1 MSIHPHDIRK
11 NSMYRVV
18 TAIIGIAVSVLL
30 SFIMESMGTPL
41 YLDTVGTIF
50 VAALGGAF
58 PGILTAVA
66 TNMICSLFNPQ
77 AVYYLLINILI
88 AIATA
93 RFYGDQRKKKKA
105 DYVFLFICLV
115 MIAGVLGTIFQ
126 YLLAGRPDS
135 DTVYNYIYY
144 MSGGGKAPLYPLLFL
159 LSSIVI
165 NMADKSV
172 SLLLALLAIKIVSED
187 TKKAIRNSSWLQ
199 RPLSREEVDKINY
212 RRKGSVS
219 SLRIRTTILL
229 MAAAILLVSILSWI
243 SVGAYTDSLISN
255 GTKEAESAAKLVAG
269 MFRPE
274 MLEKYL
280 DSREPAESY
289 NGPGY
294 REGNY
299 RILNIKDS
307 NPSLTYLYIYAPA
320 QDGWNIIFDTDSN
333 FQDIGVVGE
342 HYDFEEGWDEKYL
355 EGIRKGESIPPVVVS
370 KNLSK
375 SVTVL
380 VPIYGAD
387 GRCVAYAGA
396 DVFINTGED
405 FFKNYFVKTILAF
418 SGFFVLILAFGL
430 WVTGH
435 YLLYPIGSMAQCA
448 EGFMGGIEDQN
459 LLDEK
464 VRELKSLDIRT
475 NDEVETLYKSICA
488 MAGDTAEQM
497 RNIRLLAQTT
507 SSMQRGLIITMAD
520 MVENRDSD
528 TGAHVQKTSAYVR
541 IILDG
546 LKRKGYYA
554 EKLTEKYMNDVE
566 MSAPLHD
573 VGKIHIPDSILN
585 KPDKL
590 TEEEFEIMKSHTIA
604 GKRILEH
611 AIDTVEGG
619 TYLKEARNMAAYH
632 HERWD
637 GTGYPEGLHGQ
648 VIPLS
653 ARIMAVA
660 DVFDALTSP
669 RVYKQAYPLDMAL
682 NILQEN
688 AGTQFDPKCVEVFME
703 ALPEVKLVLL
713 KYNGN

>member
-11 NSMYRVV
+11 NSMYRAV
-18 TAIIGIAVSVLL
+18 TVIIGIAVSVLL

-93 RFYGDQRKKKKA
+93 RFYGDRRKKKKA

-229 MAAAILLVSILSWI
+229 MAAATLLVSILSWI

-320 QDGWNIIFDTDSN
+320 QDGLNIIFDTDSN

-418 SGFFVLILAFGL
+418 SGFFVLIIAFGL
-430 WVTGH
+430 WVSGH

-611 AIDTVEGG
+611 AIETVEGG

-660 DVFDALTSP
+660 DVFDALTSS

>member
-11 NSMYRVV
+11 NSMYRAV

-66 TNMICSLFNPQ
+66 TNVICSLFNPQ

-93 RFYGDQRKKKKA
+93 KFYGDRRKKKKA
-105 DYVFLFICLV
+105 DYVFLYICLV

-229 MAAAILLVSILSWI
+229 MAAATLLVSILSWI

-280 DSREPAESY
+280 DSGEPAESY

-333 FQDIGVVGE
+333 FQDIGGGGE

-355 EGIRKGESIPPVVVS
+355 EGIRKGESVPPVVVS

-380 VPIYGAD
+380 VPIYGSD

-418 SGFFVLILAFGL
+418 SGFFVLIMAFGL
-430 WVTGH
+430 WVSGH

-475 NDEVETLYKSICA
+475 NDEVEILYKSICA

-590 TEEEFEIMKSHTIA
+590 TEEEFEIMKTHTIA

-611 AIDTVEGG
+611 AIETVEGG

-713 KYNGN
+713 KYNGT

>member
-1 MSIHPHDIRK
+1 
-11 NSMYRVV
+11 MYRAV

-30 SFIMESMGTPL
+30 SFIIESMGTPL

-93 RFYGDQRKKKKA
+93 RFYGDRRKKKKA

-199 RPLSREEVDKINY
+199 RPLSREEVDKINH

-229 MAAAILLVSILSWI
+229 MAAATLLVSILSWI

-280 DSREPAESY
+280 DSREPADSY

-307 NPSLTYLYIYAPA
+307 NPSLTYLYVYAPA

-375 SVTVL
+375 TVTVL

-418 SGFFVLILAFGL
+418 SGFFVLIMAFGL
-430 WVTGH
+430 WVSGH

-590 TEEEFEIMKSHTIA
+590 TEEEFEIMKTHTIA

-660 DVFDALTSP
+660 DVFDALTSS

-688 AGTQFDPKCVEVFME
+688 AGTQFDPKCVEVFTE

-713 KYNGN
+713 KYNGT

>member
-11 NSMYRVV
+11 NSMYRAV

-93 RFYGDQRKKKKA
+93 RFYGDRRKKKKA

-199 RPLSREEVDKINY
+199 RPLSREEVDKINH

-229 MAAAILLVSILSWI
+229 MAAATLLVSILSWI

-418 SGFFVLILAFGL
+418 SGFFVMIMAFGL
-430 WVTGH
+430 WVSGH

-590 TEEEFEIMKSHTIA
+590 TEEEFEIMKTHTIA

-611 AIDTVEGG
+611 AIETVEGG

-660 DVFDALTSP
+660 DVFDALTSS

>member
-11 NSMYRVV
+11 NSIYRAV

-93 RFYGDQRKKKKA
+93 KFYGDRRKKKKA
-105 DYVFLFICLV
+105 DYVFLYICLV

-187 TKKAIRNSSWLQ
+187 TKKAIRNSGWLQ

-219 SLRIRTTILL
+219 SLRIRTTILI
-229 MAAAILLVSILSWI
+229 MAAATLLVSILSWI

-342 HYDFEEGWDEKYL
+342 HYDFEEGWGEKYL
-355 EGIRKGESIPPVVVS
+355 EGIRKGESIPPVVIS

-380 VPIYGAD
+380 VPIYGAY

-418 SGFFVLILAFGL
+418 SGFFVLIMAFGL
-430 WVTGH
+430 WVSGH

-464 VRELKSLDIRT
+464 VRELKRLDIRT

-590 TEEEFEIMKSHTIA
+590 TEEEFEIMKTHTIA

-611 AIDTVEGG
+611 AIETVEGG

-713 KYNGN
+713 KYNGT

>member
-11 NSMYRVV
+11 NSMYRAV

-93 RFYGDQRKKKKA
+93 RFYGDRRKKKKA

-229 MAAAILLVSILSWI
+229 MAAATLLVSILSWI

-307 NPSLTYLYIYAPA
+307 NPSLTYLYVYAPA

-355 EGIRKGESIPPVVVS
+355 EGIRKGESIPPVVIS

-418 SGFFVLILAFGL
+418 SGFFVLIMAFGL
-430 WVTGH
+430 WVSGH

-590 TEEEFEIMKSHTIA
+590 TEEEFEIMKTHTIA

-611 AIDTVEGG
+611 AIETVEGG

-660 DVFDALTSP
+660 DVFDALTSS